1 MAHLLFLIQPWSSI
15 LFSFIK
21 PSYKVLEGE
30 VSVIATRQSSSDVKW
45 RCYLES
51 EGTESEVNK
60 NSTVIKWQ
68 GSWKENAR
76 EEERESIPFLGW
88 ILALYL
94 GCSPSW
100 NLTKHSGNM
109 LSNKFKPPFPSSLHL
124 CHSCYSVC
132 ENATKDPVTW
142 WTWGSGTRSEFDG
155 VGAIPTDDRK
165 IQSKEESW
173 RSKDTIDRRLYN
185 RISTIERYHR
195 KTNPDDRKIQSKE
208 DHIIERYDWPGSR
221 EKERSSPLA
230 NLI

>member
-1 MAHLLFLIQPWSSI
+1 M
-15 LFSFIK
+15 
-21 PSYKVLEGE
+21 LEGE
-30 VSVIATRQSSSDVKW
+30 VSVVATRQSSSDVKW

-142 WTWGSGTRSEFDG
+142 WT
-155 VGAIPTDDRK
+155 
-165 IQSKEESW
+165 
-173 RSKDTIDRRLYN
+173 
-185 RISTIERYHR
+185 
-195 KTNPDDRKIQSKE
+195 
-208 DHIIERYDWPGSR
+208 
-221 EKERSSPLA
+221 
-230 NLI
+230 